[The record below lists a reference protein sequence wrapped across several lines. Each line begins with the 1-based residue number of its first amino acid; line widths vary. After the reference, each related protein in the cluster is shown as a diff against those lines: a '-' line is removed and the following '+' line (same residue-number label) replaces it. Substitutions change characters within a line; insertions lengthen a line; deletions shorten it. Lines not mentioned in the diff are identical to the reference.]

1 MSAEMPPEQINPYAS
16 PREVSAEAEDTLR
29 RQTPFGL
36 TEPIHAAGTLTPE
49 ELRSEVRR
57 SFGLGSKQSW
67 GWILLLLGLS
77 VLLAWQTTKPWI
89 LILAAVCVSF
99 GALIWRSYRGR
110 VQQGIAD
117 WCRERKEFWFSETS
131 VTIGATTFQKTLPW
145 EAFARCTVS
154 DTLLSLHS
162 IWSDALCVPRSFV
175 ALASDWQRLTALVRH
190 KLPETPTA
198 QPSESEKPLPAWA
211 ESDGPLRGQGHLG
224 YEDALALLHRS
235 RERARFWQEAVL
247 ALGPL
252 PVPLLVAAATTG
264 PHTADWIAFLV
275 AAALFGWLL
284 FLAPRQ
290 SLRKQARA
298 QQGLC
303 GLLLVMV
310 SEEGVTLRAA
320 FLDVRSHWSHFA
332 GFHLLPNHLFLCVP
346 SEGELNL
353 PRSFFS
359 EADWPKVVALV
370 ERKLPRI

>member
-252 PVPLLVAAATTG
+252 ARAAARGRGDNRPPHGGLDCLPGGGRALWLAAVPGSAAIAPQTG
-264 PHTADWIAFLV
+264 PRSTGPV
-275 AAALFGWLL
+275 RPALGHGLRRRSD
-284 FLAPRQ
+284 ATRRVPR
-290 SLRKQARA
+290 
-298 QQGLC
+298 C
-303 GLLLVMV
+303 
-310 SEEGVTLRAA
+310 
-320 FLDVRSHWSHFA
+320 
-332 GFHLLPNHLFLCVP
+332 
-346 SEGELNL
+346 
-353 PRSFFS
+353 
-359 EADWPKVVALV
+359 
-370 ERKLPRI
+370 